1 VTTVAAKKSSSGKS
15 KTGGKKGKAP
25 KLGSGKRFKQVAASA
40 AKSGARDPNAVA
52 ASVGRKKYG
61 AKKMAAMS
69 AAGRKRK
76 GGGKKK

>member
-1 VTTVAAKKSSSGKS
+1 MAAKKSSSGKS
-15 KTGGKKGKAP
+15 KSGGKKGKTP

-52 ASVGRKKYG
+52 AAAGRKKFG
-61 AKKMAAMS
+61 AKRMAAMS

-76 GGGKKK
+76 GGGGKRK